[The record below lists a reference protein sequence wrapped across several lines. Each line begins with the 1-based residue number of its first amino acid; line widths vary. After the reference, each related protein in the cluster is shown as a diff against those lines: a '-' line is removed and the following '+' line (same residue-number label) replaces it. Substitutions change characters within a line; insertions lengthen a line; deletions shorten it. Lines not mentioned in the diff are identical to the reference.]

1 MFFLDKYIYYNNG
14 IYVCGMYTS
23 DTNEKKY
30 GTYLMNMIK
39 YVCKNIGIKKIS
51 LSPIDNDVEKFY
63 IKNNFYP
70 NLNDNFFYY
79 DL

>member
-1 MFFLDKYIYYNNG
+1 
-14 IYVCGMYTS
+14 MYTS

-39 YVCKNIGIKKIS
+39 YICKKIGIKKIS
-51 LSPIDNDVEKFY
+51 LSPIDNDIKIFY

-70 NLNDNFFYY
+70 NLNDGLFYY